1 MTKGERLDN
10 VLDSV
15 SSNVSD
21 RVDQLAERMVSKKA
35 DSKKARPWNDALV
48 QRYFPYFV
56 VVCIVMWLIS
66 CILTGSDTFGEV
78 IRILCLVFVVGF
90 AVLGLIG
97 YTSVPS
103 GPFPRWTLFL
113 VAYIIVPIKWVIG
126 DLTET

>member
-56 VVCIVMWLIS
+56 VVCIVMWLQKSSI
-66 CILTGSDTFGEV
+66 C
-78 IRILCLVFVVGF
+78 
-90 AVLGLIG
+90 A
-97 YTSVPS
+97 
-103 GPFPRWTLFL
+103 
-113 VAYIIVPIKWVIG
+113 PIA
-126 DLTET
+126 